1 MPDDQEDQEDQEP
14 TQETPEGHEIP
25 VPTREQVL
33 RDLKKVAK
41 PPSERDRRRTEQER

>member
-1 MPDDQEDQEDQEP
+1 MAEDKQEP
-14 TQETPEGHEIP
+14 TQETPQGHEIP

-41 PPSERDRRRTEQER
+41 PKPKKAERDDQ